1 MEPAFGEP
9 LMECRTNLAKHVGLL
24 LAAVLL
30 FAACYV
36 CAFLHGGLIATV
48 AGWFGFVFFGLAFL
62 KILWDLLHPATK
74 VIINDDGIE
83 DRRWRVGVVP
93 WEEIT
98 EIDLRRIGS
107 AKFLCIEVLDPGQVR
122 RAYVGHPSL
131 LCLGE
136 HGLLGFPP
144 ITITFTGLS
153 PSIEEAWKY
162 IETNYPPVETE
173 E

>member
-107 AKFLCIEVLDPGQVR
+107 AKFLCIEVLDPGK
-122 RAYVGHPSL
+122 YVGRMSGIHRF
-131 LCLGE
+131 CVWAN
-136 HGLLGFPP
+136 GLLGFPP

-153 PSIEEAWKY
+153 PSIDEAWKY
-162 IETNYPPVETE
+162 IKTTHPPLEIE

>member
-1 MEPAFGEP
+1 MEPALGEP

-24 LAAVLL
+24 LAALL
-30 FAACYV
+30 LLAACYV
-36 CAFLHGGLIATV
+36 CAFLHVGLIATV

-107 AKFLCIEVLDPGQVR
+107 AKFLCIEVRDPDK
-122 RAYVGHPSL
+122 YVGRMSGIHRFFVWAN
-131 LCLGE
+131 
-136 HGLLGFPP
+136 GLLGCPP
-144 ITITFTGLS
+144 ITIAFTGLS